1 MATAESQGNIC
12 QVCGLPIPSEGLFL
26 DWSVR
31 GCWPPFCSLD
41 CYDRFITI
49 AAGDTQGVPITV
61 SNAQSARQPTRDRA
75 TDFAVRR

>member
-1 MATAESQGNIC
+1 MATAEAQGKIC
-12 QVCGLPIPSEGLFL
+12 RVCGVFIPSDGPFL

-49 AAGDTQGVPITV
+49 AALDTLGAPVTV
-61 SNAQSARQPTRDRA
+61 SNERRQEQTSR
-75 TDFAVRR
+75 